1 VLRWWVC
8 DPGVKVFM
16 TMLLD
21 NGCIIEIGG
30 HALHDRLRR
39 HCAAIDVLVAYE
51 RDKRRESA
59 QAAKE
64 AAEVAGGSASARKA
78 RKAAFVKTAE
88 RTMALALQAQRQHLS
103 MERNI
108 TGDVTALHNVAAR
121 FCTAFDFGVLPRLEL
136 QSMVK
141 CRSGGRGMD
150 GASKDVASSLRRA
163 GFERILDSR
172 CRHSVIGC
180 AISQGTEAFSTVLCS
195 CCTKRSNVG
204 RQRTFRCSNQ
214 RCPGNA
220 AGAHGGHHTAGRDAD
235 ACASIALLNFGAAA
249 KRLGLDLGPG
259 PGPVQAHGSV
269 PAPQVA
275 PTQPSSSHPG
285 GPSSDLKRSSIGATA

>member
-1 VLRWWVC
+1 
-8 DPGVKVFM
+8 M
-16 TMLLD
+16 ITS
-21 NGCIIEIGG
+21 
-30 HALHDRLRR
+30 AS
-39 HCAAIDVLVAYE
+39 
-51 RDKRRESA
+51 ESA

-64 AAEVAGGSASARKA
+64 AAEVAGGPASGTKA
-78 RKAAFVKTAE
+78 HKAADLVALAG

-204 RQRTFRCSNQ
+204 RQRTFRCSSQ

-249 KRLGLDLGPG
+249 KRLGLDIGPG
-259 PGPVQAHGSV
+259 PGPVQAHGSE

-275 PTQPSSSHPG
+275 LQSSFSHPG
-285 GPSSDLKRSSIGATA
+285 GPTCRDLKRSSIGASA